1 MMIEYLGHSAFSI
14 ITEEGLNIL
23 IDPFISSN
31 PACTTP
37 VESIRADVIL
47 LTHGHSDHFG
57 DALEIANNCGA
68 TIIAN
73 HEIALFIQKQG
84 LNAIGMN
91 IGGSVS
97 INDLVNITMVDA
109 KHTSS
114 IDFTEDVEVAGEA
127 SGYIIT
133 LENGKKIYHAGD
145 TALFGD
151 MKTVIGELYKPD
163 IAILPIGD
171 RFTMNPQ
178 DAAVAASWIGSRIVI
193 PMHYNTFPEIEQDP
207 EVFAQLVDAV
217 SIGTYTLIMMPGE
230 TYSEE
235 DESYEIDDND
245 NPYADYD
252 DALL

>member
-1 MMIEYLGHSAFSI
+1 MYIEYLGHSAFNI
-14 ITEEGLNIL
+14 ISEEGLNIL

-37 VESIRADVIL
+37 VESLRPDIIL

-57 DALEIANNCGA
+57 DALEIANNSNA
-68 TIIAN
+68 TIIST
-73 HEIALFIQKQG
+73 HEIALFVQKQG

-91 IGGSVS
+91 KGGSVS
-97 INDLVNITMVDA
+97 VNDMINITMTDA

-114 IDFTEDVEVAGEA
+114 IDFTEEVEVAGA
-127 SGYIIT
+127 AAGFVIT

-151 MKTVIGELYKPD
+151 MKTIIGDMYKPD
-163 IAILPIGD
+163 IAMLPIGD
-171 RFTMNPQ
+171 RFTMGPV
-178 DAAVAASWIGSRIVI
+178 DATIAAKWIGARIVI

-207 EVFAQLVDAV
+207 EEFAELVDHE
-217 SIGTYTLIMMPGE
+217 SIGTYTLILMPGE

-235 DESYEIDDND
+235 SQQVVEDEFIDE
-245 NPYADYD
+245 
-252 DALL
+252 